1 MHTHGAPYT
10 PDKLIEVAATQALLQ
25 ALAATDALQSVV

>member
-1 MHTHGAPYT
+1 MVAPNWLEYE
-10 PDKLIEVAATQALLQ
+10 IEGVKTLLQ